1 MSERIS
7 IVLCTYNEIDSIEN
21 TIIQIKKKI
30 KNLEL
35 VIVDDNSSDG
45 TIKVIEKY
53 SDNKTIKFILRKN
66 ISGFASAVVD
76 GIKNT
81 SGDKVGW
88 IDTNMSY
95 LIDYIPEMEK
105 LLVTNSDI
113 VLLSRYVKGGKD
125 KRPILRSMASKVLNT
140 FCKVIFRSKI
150 NDFTSGIFLMKKSIL
165 KSVSFKGYGHGEFFI
180 EFLYNIEKKG
190 FKISEIPFIQEKFSM
205 TITFKRN
212 TFKDTFFH

>member
-140 FCKVIFRSKI
+140 FCKVIFS
-150 NDFTSGIFLMKKSIL
+150 
-165 KSVSFKGYGHGEFFI
+165 
-180 EFLYNIEKKG
+180 
-190 FKISEIPFIQEKFSM
+190 
-205 TITFKRN
+205 
-212 TFKDTFFH
+212 